1 MRQNRVL
8 AIRGVR
14 QQLLVAV
21 NKRLL
26 LIAILYAFLPH
37 RASEKDTDN
46 NLSERA
52 AAPTANPKQLT
63 EASESVDSSFDER
76 SLRVDL
82 VRLDRAVPA
91 ARCVGSRS
99 PCASAPAQCPAAQI
113 AEASGPQQHRPPVA
127 RWALSP
133 GSRGAGRPED
143 CKAGDV
149 DELAPRRLPSLL
161 ALEIP
166 TARWPAEDN
175 GGHSPPDPR
184 DECRKPALGRTADTR
199 RAA

>member
-21 NKRLL
+21 SKRLL

-99 PCASAPAQCPAAQI
+99 PCASAPAQCPAAEI
-113 AEASGPQQHRPPVA
+113 AEASGPQRHRPPVA
-127 RWALSP
+127 CWALSP
-133 GSRGAGRPED
+133 GSRG
-143 CKAGDV
+143 DV
-149 DELAPRRLPSLL
+149 ASLADLPFYNADVEQRGFPAVVESFRRM
-161 ALEIP
+161 
-166 TARWPAEDN
+166 
-175 GGHSPPDPR
+175 SPQ
-184 DECRKPALGRTADTR
+184 RTR
-199 RAA
+199 